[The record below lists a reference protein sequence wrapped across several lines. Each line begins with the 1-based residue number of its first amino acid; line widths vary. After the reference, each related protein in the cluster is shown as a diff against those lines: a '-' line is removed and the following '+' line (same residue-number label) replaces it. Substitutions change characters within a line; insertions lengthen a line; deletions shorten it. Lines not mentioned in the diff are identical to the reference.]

1 MKKLINNISA
11 SFFKKKNKNKD
22 VTIIARDCV
31 GGILYHQLG
40 LKFLS
45 PTINL
50 FFVPEDFNYF
60 CLYLKDYIDTEMVEL
75 KDDEHDYPI
84 GVLSPANHRPIKVH
98 FLHYETYEEA
108 LNKWNERKGR
118 INWNNIYVISTF
130 CYHVE
135 TETLSEQLIND
146 WNKIPYKKVVLT
158 DKQYGFDNEFV
169 IDRPKECKEFAWLL
183 YTPSKTITWKRTF
196 NKYNFVKFLNK

>member
-11 SFFKKKNKNKD
+11 YFFRKKNKNKD

-50 FFVPEDFNYF
+50 FFIPEDFNYF
-60 CLYLKDYIDTEMVEL
+60 CLHLKDYIDTEMVEL

-84 GVLSPANHRPIKVH
+84 GVLSPTNHKPIKVH

-108 LNKWNERKGR
+108 LNKWNERKQR
-118 INWNNIYVISTF
+118 INWNNIHVISTF
-130 CYHVE
+130 CYYVE

-183 YTPSKTITWKRTF
+183 YTPGKTIIWKRTF